1 MAAKVCK
8 ELQMSFGINMK
19 YSDFIYHKY
28 VFTKLALRR
37 TLTIKKKKS
46 RLKRFC

>member
-8 ELQMSFGINMK
+8 EQQMSLGNNMK

-28 VFTKLALRR
+28 VLQN
-37 TLTIKKKKS
+37 
-46 RLKRFC
+46 